1 MKNLFIVITLFVA
14 WSNAA
19 FAHTAL
25 SKSTPAEGE
34 VLSTAPTSI
43 QLVYTESVRLLRAE
57 LLLIRNASSE
67 KVDIDFEPSSTSA
80 EQYSVTL
87 PHLTNG
93 QYRIEWA
100 VMGADGHPVQG
111 ALSFGIGMTPA
122 HEQNE
127 ESHSHGAH

>member
-57 LLLIRNASSE
+57 LLLIRNDSPE
-67 KVDIDFEPSSTSA
+67 KVDIDFEPSSTVA
-80 EQYSVTL
+80 ERHSVTL

-93 QYRIEWA
+93 QYRVEWA

-111 ALSFGIGMTPA
+111 DFSFEIGMTPA
-122 HEQNE
+122 HGNNV
-127 ESHSHGAH
+127 ESDSHGTH

>member
-1 MKNLFIVITLFVA
+1 MRNLFIVITLFVA

-93 QYRIEWA
+93 QYRMEWA

-122 HEQNE
+122 HEHNE
-127 ESHSHGAH
+127 ESQSHGAH